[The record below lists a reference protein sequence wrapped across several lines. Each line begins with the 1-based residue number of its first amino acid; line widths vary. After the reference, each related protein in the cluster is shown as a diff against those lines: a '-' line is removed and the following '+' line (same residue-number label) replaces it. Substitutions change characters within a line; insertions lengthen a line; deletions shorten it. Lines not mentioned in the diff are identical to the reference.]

1 MNILK
6 CEDYFIIKVR
16 FYASR
21 YYLKKFHNDEPIG
34 IKKHWEAAKNHTEFF
49 WNFIEKV
56 TKKSHEDYIN
66 EYFFSSKECAI
77 EEIHEVYGIIIVEG
91 EGYYKY
97 FIPRNDSN
105 LELVEW
111 IKINCKNSFKILKKT
126 YTFVKPVSTFYRDYA
141 KNKDTTIKRKLV

>member
-21 YYLKKFHNDEPIG
+21 YYLKKFYNNESIG
-34 IKKHWEAAKNHTEFF
+34 RQKHWEAAKNHTEFF

-56 TKKSHEDYIN
+56 TGTLSDKYYEKYMFN
-66 EYFFSSKECAI
+66 AKECVI
-77 EEIHEVYGIIIVEG
+77 EELNETYGIIIVEG

-97 FIPRNDSN
+97 FIPKNDSN

-111 IKINCKNSFKILKKT
+111 VKKNIKNPYKVLKKT
-126 YTFVKPVSTFYRDYA
+126 YTFDKTPTRGIRDYVE
-141 KNKDTTIKRKLV
+141 KVKKEKE